1 MTLIAAGPVP
11 QIPTCKIRGRLI
23 PTYDFLPRL
32 KRLCLSL
39 GFNDPKVIKS
49 GRLAPPHEG
58 AESLAGSAA
67 PGSDGRIQGP
77 DAIVVLSTK
86 VFYEQ
91 NWGGYS
97 GLSEQY
103 QREKSGRQANETPAD
118 FILPYLQQYHQAQM
132 QIHLGVEPSG
142 RILITLPESLVKN
155 DKPSQACKLR
165 IKIETIAEP
174 NINGGY
180 EPLQIAG
187 SFVTF
192 AVTSR
197 FKQALDGGDFPWKRG
212 VAMPIGGHL
221 SPEVFDFIEPNE
233 SAAEGNSFAPLLG
246 PVMPWIVVHK
256 TPHLAA
262 TLVHLQHNFAGERQ
276 MFAATG
282 DNDLRN
288 LLCVAGLDIDMKGF
302 RGRKESYFVPWQA
315 CWKRQGYCYSDIYP
329 LLQDDLFVALM
340 NCRREDLSL
349 QVDE

>member
-1 MTLIAAGPVP
+1 MTFITAGPVP

-23 PTYDFLPRL
+23 PAYDFLPRL

-39 GFNDPKVIKS
+39 GFNDPRVIKS
-49 GRLAPPHEG
+49 GRLAPPSECAG
-58 AESLAGSAA
+58 SLAGSVE
-67 PGSDGRIQGP
+67 PGSDGRIQGT

-86 VFYEQ
+86 VPYEQ
-91 NWGGYS
+91 NWGGYC
-97 GLSEQY
+97 GMPEQY
-103 QREKSGRQANETPAD
+103 QREKNGPQAEETPAD
-118 FILPYLQQYHQAQM
+118 FILPYLHQYHQAQM

-142 RILITLPESLVKN
+142 RVHITLPESLVKN
-155 DKPSQACKLR
+155 EKPSDTCKLR

-187 SFVTF
+187 AFVTF
-192 AVTSR
+192 AVTSH
-197 FKQALDGGDFPWKRG
+197 FKQVLDSNDFSWKSG
-212 VAMPIGGHL
+212 VAMPIGEHL
-221 SPEVFDFIEPNE
+221 SPEVFDFLEPCE
-233 SAAEGNSFAPLLG
+233 TAAGGNLFAPLLG
-246 PVMPWIVVHK
+246 PMMPLIVVHK

-262 TLVHLQHNFAGERQ
+262 TLVHLQHNFAREREI
-276 MFAATG
+276 FAATG

-315 CWKRQGYCYSDIYP
+315 CWKRQGHCYGDIYP

-340 NCRREDLSL
+340 NCSKEDLSL
-349 QVDE
+349 QVAE